1 MSGKV
6 LGVYT
11 EDVNVGPDAELPA
24 AAATETLDSFLR
36 KLVGG
41 HSGNRANCLLW
52 MFLWGS
58 GGIATGGQ
66 HTKPQN
72 PSLNSST
79 TASGMAR
86 RSGSSTY

>member
-24 AAATETLDSFLR
+24 DAATETPDSFLR

-41 HSGNRANCLLW
+41 
-52 MFLWGS
+52 
-58 GGIATGGQ
+58 IQATG
-66 HTKPQN
+66 
-72 PSLNSST
+72 
-79 TASGMAR
+79 
-86 RSGSSTY
+86 